1 MYSLSAIVPFY
12 NEEMF
17 IKESVTRLL
26 ETNLFDEVILVDDN
40 SNDQSA
46 NIAKEIEKKYKI
58 VKYYKKD
65 LNEGKGSA
73 LILGYKKVSSSH
85 IIVHDADLEYE
96 PTDIQNLKELSIQNP
111 KSLILGS
118 RNLGNISRKKRYKY
132 LVIGNKFITKFF
144 SLINNVSISDISTC
158 YMIYSKRFIESI
170 VLNEK
175 KFGIE
180 IEILSKFVKT
190 GNNIFEIP
198 INYSGRSYK
207 EGKKIT
213 FKDGIGIF
221 FKVFKYKFL

>member
-111 KSLILGS
+111 KSLP
-118 RNLGNISRKKRYKY
+118 
-132 LVIGNKFITKFF
+132 FI
-144 SLINNVSISDISTC
+144 VA
-158 YMIYSKRFIESI
+158 
-170 VLNEK
+170 
-175 KFGIE
+175 
-180 IEILSKFVKT
+180 
-190 GNNIFEIP
+190 
-198 INYSGRSYK
+198 
-207 EGKKIT
+207 
-213 FKDGIGIF
+213 
-221 FKVFKYKFL
+221 

>member
-1 MYSLSAIVPFY
+1 
-12 NEEMF
+12 
-17 IKESVTRLL
+17 
-26 ETNLFDEVILVDDN
+26 
-40 SNDQSA
+40 
-46 NIAKEIEKKYKI
+46 
-58 VKYYKKD
+58 
-65 LNEGKGSA
+65 
-73 LILGYKKVSSSH
+73 
-85 IIVHDADLEYE
+85 
-96 PTDIQNLKELSIQNP
+96 
-111 KSLILGS
+111 
-118 RNLGNISRKKRYKY
+118 
-132 LVIGNKFITKFF
+132 
-144 SLINNVSISDISTC
+144 
-158 YMIYSKRFIESI
+158 MIYSKRFIESI

>member
-1 MYSLSAIVPFY
+1 
-12 NEEMF
+12 
-17 IKESVTRLL
+17 
-26 ETNLFDEVILVDDN
+26 
-40 SNDQSA
+40 DQSA

-158 YMIYSKRFIESI
+158 YMIYSKRFIENI